1 MSLPSPSD
9 PNAILEGPYAASRGA
24 WVAAKAETAASIDK
38 IKAAITK
45 TKDGRAAQAVTAL
58 ERIIRRIPDAGC
70 ALEALA
76 DAEEAGGDVTALKE
90 NVRRTAQLASYYLRS
105 DRLVAMVRDNP
116 FYPVSADKIFA
127 RALQT
132 IQRELR

>member
-24 WVAAKAETAASIDK
+24 WVAAKVETAAAIDK
-38 IKAAITK
+38 IKAAINK
-45 TKDGRAAQAVTAL
+45 TKDARGAQAVTAL
-58 ERIIRRIPDAGC
+58 DRVLRRIPDAGC

-76 DAEEAGGDVTALKE
+76 DAEGAGAEVSALQD
-90 NVRRTAQLASYYLRS
+90 NVRKTAQLASYYLRS

-116 FYPVSADKIFA
+116 FHPVSADKIFA

>member
-9 PNAILEGPYAASRGA
+9 PNPIIEGPYAASRGA
-24 WVAAKAETAASIDK
+24 WVSAKKEASTAIDK
-38 IKAAITK
+38 IKAALNK
-45 TKDGRAAQAVTAL
+45 TKDSRAAQAAGAL
-58 ERIIRRIPDAGC
+58 ERAIRRIPDAGC

-76 DAEEAGGDVTALKE
+76 DGEEAGEDVNALKE
-90 NVRRTAQLASYYLRS
+90 NVRKTAQLASYYLRS

-116 FYPVSADKIFA
+116 FSPASMDKIFA

>member
-1 MSLPSPSD
+1 MSLPSPTD
-9 PNAILEGPYAASRGA
+9 PNPIFEGPYAASRGA
-24 WVAAKAETAASIDK
+24 WAAAKVETATAVSR
-38 IKAAITK
+38 IKAALTK
-45 TKDGRAAQAVTAL
+45 TKDARGAQAITAL
-58 ERIIRRIPDAGC
+58 DRVLRRIPDAGC

-76 DAEEAGGDVTALKE
+76 DAEEAGGDVDGLKE
-90 NVRRTAQLASYYLRS
+90 NVRKTAQLASYYLRS